1 MKTMKNIALVVL
13 LGLSLSM
20 YAQRGKG
27 QHGQRSEFTSEQQ
40 AVLKTKKMALA
51 LDLNEDQQEKLIDLN
66 TKWAEKR
73 SQYKEAYK
81 KQKEAEQKPDAD
93 ARYERQLQMLDDQLA
108 YQKELEKILNK
119 EQYLSWKEHM
129 LDKKTRMQRCRK
141 GDGKRGNER
150 RES

>member
-1 MKTMKNIALVVL
+1 MKSLKNIAFVVL

-20 YAQRGKG
+20 HAQRGKSH
-27 QHGQRSEFTSEQQ
+27 HGQKSEFTAEQQ

-51 LDLNEDQQEKLIDLN
+51 FDLSDDQQEKLIDLN

-73 SQYKEAYK
+73 NQHREEFKKLKETD
-81 KQKEAEQKPDAD
+81 QKLDAD
-93 ARYERQLQMLDDQLA
+93 ARYERQLQVLEDQLA

-129 LDKKTRMQRCRK
+129 LDKKTRMNRCRK
-141 GDGKRGNER
+141 GDRRKGSEN

>member
-1 MKTMKNIALVVL
+1 MKTMKNIAFIVL
-13 LGLSLSM
+13 LGLSMSM

-27 QHGQRSEFTSEQQ
+27 YHGQKSEFTPEQQ
-40 AVLKTKKMALA
+40 AILKTKKMALA
-51 LDLNEDQQEKLIDLN
+51 YDLSEDQQEKLIDVN

-73 SQYKEAYK
+73 NQYKEEFK

-93 ARYERQLQMLDDQLA
+93 ARYERQVQMLDDQLA

-141 GDGKRGNER
+141 GDGRRGNER